1 MTIAAA
7 IYARTSPDCSLSA
20 EQQVEHLRMI
30 ATERG
35 WVVTG
40 VFTDHPMTVKKGRER
55 RPGETALRD
64 AIRHGGVQK
73 VLIWS
78 IDRVGRNLE
87 ELVRFLE
94 ICRNGGVSLWLA
106 DQMLDTA
113 QSNGLSIFD
122 TADLMAHHVRQSRR
136 ARILHGQASARNL
149 QVRFGRPPI
158 PVPKLEKA
166 KTFLA
171 TGKSLREV
179 ARLAGISPSAAG
191 RLKNAMG
198 SAAV

>member
-1 MTIAAA
+1 MTFSTA
-7 IYARTSPDCSLSA
+7 IYARSSPDCPISA

-40 VFTDHPMTVKKGRER
+40 VFTDHPITVKRGRER

-64 AIRHGGVQK
+64 AIRHG
-73 VLIWS
+73 
-78 IDRVGRNLE
+78 
-87 ELVRFLE
+87 
-94 ICRNGGVSLWLA
+94 VSLWLN
-106 DQMLDTA
+106 DQKLDTA
-113 QSNGLSIFD
+113 RSNGLSIFD

-136 ARILHGQASARNL
+136 ARILQGQASARNL

-179 ARLAGISPSAAG
+179 ARLAGISPSAVG